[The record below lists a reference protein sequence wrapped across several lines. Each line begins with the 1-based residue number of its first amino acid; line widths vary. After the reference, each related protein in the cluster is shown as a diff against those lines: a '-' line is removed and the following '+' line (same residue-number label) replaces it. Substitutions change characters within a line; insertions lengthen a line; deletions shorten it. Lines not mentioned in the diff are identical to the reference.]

1 MAKVRKLTPQVL
13 KRIIN
18 EEKSKIKRLKSKRR
32 RVSLEESKI
41 DEITKLALLEVKQML
56 KLKKLR
62 QKRNELKK
70 KIASR

>member
-1 MAKVRKLTPQVL
+1 MARVRKLTPQVL

-18 EEKSKIKRLKSKRR
+18 EEKSKIRRQKSNRR
-32 RVSLEESKI
+32 RVTLKESKI

>member
-1 MAKVRKLTPQVL
+1 MARVRKLTPQVL

-18 EEKSKIKRLKSKRR
+18 EEKSKIRRLKSQRR
-32 RVSLEESKI
+32 RTSLKESKI

-70 KIASR
+70 KLASR

>member
-1 MAKVRKLTPQVL
+1 MAKVRKLTPQIL

-18 EEKSKIKRLKSKRR
+18 EEKSKIKRHKTKKR
-32 RVSLEESKI
+32 RVSLKESKI
-41 DEITKLALLEVKQML
+41 DEITKLALLEVKQMI

-62 QKRNELKK
+62 QKRNELKR

>member
-1 MAKVRKLTPQVL
+1 MARVRKLTPQVL

-18 EEKSKIKRLKSKRR
+18 EEKSKIRRLKSQKRR
-32 RVSLEESKI
+32 TSLNESKI

-70 KIASR
+70 KLASR

>member
-18 EEKSKIKRLKSKRR
+18 EEKSKIRRLKSKRR
-32 RVSLEESKI
+32 RTSIKESKI

>member
-1 MAKVRKLTPQVL
+1 MARVRKLTPQVL

-18 EEKSKIKRLKSKRR
+18 EEKSKIRRLKSKRR